1 MSAVASP
8 KKLLAAARREEG
20 VKALAARHGKPDARP
35 ALRKDLG
42 ILRQIQMGEVL
53 WVIKN
58 PETMK
63 YFQFK
68 NSQWAIMRLFNGNR
82 TTTEILEEINRY
94 AGDRPAQIELVLEY
108 EEFLRD
114 KKFLEQTPAERS
126 LGLLDKFTTLR
137 GKKAEGKTE
146 GFNIFFIM
154 FHVVDPDR
162 FLNRTVKYV
171 RWIWTRPVAFAT
183 LAAVAWTTTV
193 FVRNWDA
200 LWSGTIGLYHFFGK
214 PLLDILQF
222 FVILC
227 IVGAIHEFCHGYACK
242 IYGGEVHDIGFALF
256 YFTPA
261 FYCDT
266 SDSYM
271 FANRFQRLWVTVAGI
286 YVELII
292 CSIATALWVAS
303 YPDTLLHQ
311 IAYKTMLFCGI
322 SAVFFNLNPLI
333 KVDGYYALSS
343 LLQMPDLREGAWH
356 TVGAWFQKN
365 VLHLAVEPPVTTRR
379 KRRIYITYGVLSMAY
394 TATVMVF
401 IYRIFDNFYSKFF
414 PDFGVVFL
422 ILTLFY
428 IFRKKARTLI
438 RVSKLLYL
446 DKKEL
451 LMTPKGRMRLGVA
464 AGILLVF
471 LAIPWT
477 RRTIAADAVL
487 KPLEEA
493 SIQAPE
499 DGVISQVL
507 VDEGQNVEAGQPLF
521 RVTNALLDAE
531 AIRSLAQ
538 REMFARRSSQNRSVA
553 NATMAW
559 QSQNRAAAAQAALD
573 THEYRREFLLVRSPI
588 KGRVLTSRTRDLE
601 GRYVVAGFPM
611 ARVGSCQK
619 VAADVPVSERL
630 LEYLT
635 VGAPVAA
642 RSRTN
647 LSKTYFGS
655 ITTISPATLDQP
667 ATATGKETTAPG
679 ITPDR
684 FVARAVFDNTDGA
697 LLPGAAVRV
706 KIKAARESYGSRA
719 WKVLW
724 HWLRSVIW

>member
-1 MSAVASP
+1 
-8 KKLLAAARREEG
+8 
-20 VKALAARHGKPDARP
+20 
-35 ALRKDLG
+35 
-42 ILRQIQMGEVL
+42 MGEVL

-58 PETMK
+58 PETIK

-68 NSQWAIMRLFNGNR
+68 NSQWAIMRLFDGTR
-82 TTTEILEEINRY
+82 TTIEILEEINRH
-94 AGDRPAQIELVLEY
+94 AGDHPAKMELVLEY

-114 KKFLEQTPAERS
+114 KKMLEQTPAERS

-154 FHVVDPDR
+154 FHVLDPDR
-162 FLNRTVKYV
+162 FLTKTVKYV
-171 RWIWTRPVAFAT
+171 RWIWTPPVAFAT
-183 LAAVAWTTTV
+183 LAAIAWTSTV
-193 FVRNWDA
+193 FAKNWDA

-311 IAYKTMLFCGI
+311 VAYKTMLFCGI

-356 TVGAWFQKN
+356 TVGAWFQKH
-365 VLHLAVEPPVTTRR
+365 VLGLPVEVPATTRR
-379 KRRIYITYGVLSMAY
+379 KRRIYLVYGTLSMCY

-401 IYRIFDNFYSKFF
+401 IYRIFDNFYTRYF
-414 PDFGVVFL
+414 PDVGVVFL
-422 ILTLFY
+422 VLTLFY

-438 RVSKLLYL
+438 RVSKLFYL

-451 LMTPKGRMRLGVA
+451 LMSSRSRWKFASA
-464 AGILLVF
+464 AAALVF
-471 LAIPWT
+471 VLTVPWT
-477 RRTIAADAVL
+477 HRTIAADGFL
-487 KPLEEA
+487 KPIEEVTV
-493 SIQAPE
+493 QAPE

-507 VDEGQNVEAGQPLF
+507 VDEGQTVEAGQPLF
-521 RVTNALLDAE
+521 RVSNPVIDAE
-531 AIRSLAQ
+531 ASRALSQ
-538 REMFARRSSQNRSVA
+538 RDLYGRKSSQNRAIA
-553 NATMAW
+553 NATLAF
-559 QSQNRAAAAQAALD
+559 QSESRANAAQAALD
-573 THEYRREFLLVRSPI
+573 TQEYRRNFLLVRSPI
-588 KGRVLTSRTRDLE
+588 KGRLLTSRMKDLE
-601 GRYVVAGFPM
+601 GRYVVAGFPV
-611 ARVGSCQK
+611 ARVGNCQR
-619 VAADVPVSERL
+619 VAAEVPVSERL
-630 LEYLT
+630 HQYLK

-647 LSKTYFGS
+647 LAKTYDG
-655 ITTISPATLDQP
+655 TVVTISSATLDQP
-667 ATATGKETTAPG
+667 ATAVGKDTLAPAT
-679 ITPDR
+679 TPDR
-684 FVARAVFDNTDGA
+684 FVAKAVFDNTDGV

-706 KIKAARESYGSRA
+706 KIRADRESYGSRI
-719 WKVLW
+719 WKVFW
-724 HWLRSVIW
+724 HWTRTVIW

>member
-1 MSAVASP
+1 LSAARPSR
-8 KKLLAAARREEG
+8 LLAASRREEG
-20 VKALAARHGKPDARP
+20 VKALAARHGKPDLRP

-42 ILRQIQMGEVL
+42 VLRQVQMGEVL

-58 PETMK
+58 PETVK

-68 NSQWAIMRLFNGNR
+68 NPQWAIIRLFNGTR
-82 TTTEILEEINRY
+82 TTVEILEEINRH
-94 AGDRPAQIELVLEY
+94 AGDRPAKIELVLEY

-114 KKFLEQTPAERS
+114 KKLLEQTPAERS
-126 LGLLDKFTTLR
+126 LGLLDKFTSLR

-154 FHVVDPDR
+154 FHVLDPDR

-227 IVGAIHEFCHGYACK
+227 VVGAIHEFCHGYACK

-311 IAYKTMLFCGI
+311 VAYKTMLFCGI

-343 LLQMPDLREGAWH
+343 LLQMPELRESAWH

-365 VLHLAVEPPVTTRR
+365 VLRLPVEVPVTTRKKR
-379 KRRIYITYGVLSMAY
+379 KIYLIYGILSMCY

-401 IYRIFDNFYSKFF
+401 IYRIFDNFYSKYF

-451 LMTPKGRMRLGVA
+451 LMSPKGRLKLAAA
-464 AGILLVF
+464 AGIVLVI

-477 RRTIAADAVL
+477 RRTIAADAIF
-487 KPLEEA
+487 KPIEEVA
-493 SIQAPE
+493 VQAPE
-499 DGVISQVL
+499 DGVIAQVF
-507 VDEGQNVEAGQPLF
+507 VHEGQNVEVGQPLV
-521 RVTNALLDAE
+521 RVSNSVIDAE
-531 AIRSLAQ
+531 ASRALSQ
-538 REMFARRSSQNRSVA
+538 RDLYGRKSSQNRALA
-553 NATMAW
+553 NATMAF
-559 QSQNRAAAAQAALD
+559 QSDSRAAAAQAALD
-573 THEYRREFLLVRSPI
+573 TNEYRRDFLLVRSPI
-588 KGRVLTSRTRDLE
+588 KGRLLTPRMKDLE
-601 GRYVVAGFPM
+601 GRYVVAGFPV
-611 ARVGSCQK
+611 ARVGNCQK
-619 VAADVPVSERL
+619 VAAEVPVSERL
-630 LEYLT
+630 HEYLR

-647 LSKTYFGS
+647 LARTYSGS
-655 ITTISPATLDQP
+655 VAAISPATLDQP
-667 ATATGKETTAPG
+667 ATAVGKDPAAPG
-679 ITPDR
+679 TTPDR
-684 FVARAVFDNTDGA
+684 FVARAVFDNSDGT

-706 KIKAARESYGSRA
+706 KIRADRESYGSRA
-719 WKVLW
+719 WKVVW
-724 HWLRSVIW
+724 HWLQTVIW